1 MSFNFSQCAPP
12 ALGAQSAAAL
22 IINIADSNSAHT
34 GARRKPPPATPALL
48 CVFLLNKERF
58 HAKPQL
64 KISRQRKKL

>member
-34 GARRKPPPATPALL
+34 GARRIPPASEHRRCFAF
-48 CVFLLNKERF
+48 FLLNKERF

-64 KISRQRKKL
+64 KIGRRR